1 MGVGG
6 KGGSGWELAGGR
18 GYLSGNWNIEEL
30 YCIVYI
36 VQSRGGRGGWWGFS
50 FSVVAEEVG
59 WGVGGGTGGRGG
71 VCLSGS

>member
-1 MGVGG
+1 M
-6 KGGSGWELAGGR
+6 
-18 GYLSGNWNIEEL
+18 SGNWNIEEL

-59 WGVGGGTGGRGG
+59 WGVGGALEGG
-71 VCLSGS
+71 VVFVCWGAEYMKGVVVEGKGGL